1 VDSAAE
7 AGAEGALAPA
17 AEPGPKDAAVV
28 ADSNEDSSED
38 EDDESVPDDCWR
50 SPADNWLVNKNDA
63 VVWELHYWGRCYD
76 RTQLEYNA
84 AVVEQLHKVARED
97 HEKIC
102 QRLAHSH
109 LPSLDRL
116 QARTLHGAPFGHRC
130 RRHFDIAAYQDPAS
144 PNASGSDASS
154 EAEDEMEKDGVLSE
168 AKHEEPA
175 VVLA

>member
-1 VDSAAE
+1 MRTSSLVT
-7 AGAEGALAPA
+7 
-17 AEPGPKDAAVV
+17 VV
-28 ADSNEDSSED
+28 AIGSH
-38 EDDESVPDDCWR
+38 CLFLR
-50 SPADNWLVNKNDA
+50 F
-63 VVWELHYWGRCYD
+63 
-76 RTQLEYNA
+76 
-84 AVVEQLHKVARED
+84 
-97 HEKIC
+97 
-102 QRLAHSH
+102 RLGLCVHPTALS
-109 LPSLDRL
+109 RW